1 MYKKILV
8 PLDTSTLAECTLAH
22 VKAIARGLKVPEVV
36 LLSALSPV
44 KQWWMDDGTIPDDWL
59 RENEAKAIGYV
70 KSYLAKMADS
80 LKKDGITTEI
90 IVVSGEPAEVIL
102 DYVKKKPVDLI
113 VMSTHGRT
121 GVTRWLLGGV
131 ADRVIRYSAVPVLVI
146 PPAGC
151 RVG

>member
-8 PLDTSTLAECTLAH
+8 PLDTSSLAECTIAH
-22 VKAIARGLKVPEVV
+22 VKAIARGLEVPQVV
-36 LLSALSPV
+36 LLSVLSQV
-44 KQWWMDDGTIPDDWL
+44 KQWWMDDGTIPDEWL
-59 RENEAKAIGYV
+59 RENEAKAIDYV
-70 KSYLAKMADS
+70 KSYLAKMTDS
-80 LKKDGITTEI
+80 LNVDGITTEI
-90 IVVSGEPAEVIL
+90 VVVSGEPAEVIL
-102 DYVKKKPVDLI
+102 DYVKQNPVDLI

-131 ADRVIRYSAVPVLVI
+131 ADRVIRYSVVPVLVI

>member
-1 MYKKILV
+1 MYQKILV
-8 PLDTSTLAECTLAH
+8 PLDTSSLAECTLAH

-70 KSYLAKMADS
+70 KGYLAKMAES
-80 LKKDGITTEI
+80 LKKDDIATDTF
-90 IVVSGEPAEVIL
+90 VVSGEPAEVIL

-113 VMSTHGRT
+113 VMSTHGRS
-121 GVTRWLLGGV
+121 GITRWLLGGV
-131 ADRVIRYSAVPVLVI
+131 ADRVIRHSTVPVLVI
-146 PPAGC
+146 PPDGC
-151 RVG
+151 KIG